1 VTDRFHGKYLGIV
14 VDNDDPK
21 GLSRLRVKVPE
32 VFGDEP
38 TGWCL
43 PCSPYAGSGVGLA
56 AVPPVGSSV
65 FVEWAAGDTSRV
77 PIWSGGVWPDGDG
90 VEDAGPEALVL
101 TTPAGHTL
109 VLRDESGS
117 ESIEIEAASGAK
129 VVLDSNGVQIEFGSQ
144 KLAMTRASI
153 SLNDGALEVR

>member
-1 VTDRFHGKYLGIV
+1 VTERFHGKYLGIV

-21 GLSRLRVKVPE
+21 GLSRVRVKVPE

-43 PCSPYAGSGVGLA
+43 PCSPYAGSGIGLA
-56 AVPPVGSSV
+56 AVPPVGSLL
-65 FVEWAAGDTSRV
+65 FVEWPAGDTSRV
-77 PIWSGGVWPDGDG
+77 PIWSGGAWPDGDG
-90 VEDAGPEALVL
+90 VQDAGPDALVL
-101 TTPAGHTL
+101 TTPAGHKL
-109 VLRDESGS
+109 VLRDKSGS

-129 VVLDSNGVQIEFGSQ
+129 IVLDSNGVQIEFASQ
-144 KLAMTRASI
+144 KLAMTRSSI